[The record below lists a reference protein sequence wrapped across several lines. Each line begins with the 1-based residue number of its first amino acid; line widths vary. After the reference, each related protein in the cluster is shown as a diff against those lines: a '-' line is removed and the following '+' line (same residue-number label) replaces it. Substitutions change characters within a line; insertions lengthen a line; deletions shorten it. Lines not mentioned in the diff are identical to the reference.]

1 VSEDVTAKLS
11 RWSQR
16 KLAARHGGELP
27 EPADGAVKKTDSDGK
42 DNATQVPA
50 AEKTAGVTPTAEEIP
65 VLPPIDE
72 LTAQSDYTVFLAKN
86 VPEALKRAALRKLW
100 LSDPV
105 FANLDGLNDYDEDY
119 NMIDKVITA
128 AQTGYR
134 PGKGYLEEIEE
145 KLENESIASG
155 DKAVPAADARAKT
168 QADSG
173 APDGEPHGSA
183 TENRKAPSEQ
193 SADALRRL
201 AAAEPDAKADA
212 LSKDTGEK

>member
-16 KLAARHGGELP
+16 KLAARHGGALP
-27 EPADGAVKKTDSDGK
+27 ERDDGAVKKIDSDGK
-42 DNATQVPA
+42 GHATEAPSAEKAAGETPA
-50 AEKTAGVTPTAEEIP
+50 AEETP

-105 FANLDGLNDYDEDY
+105 FANLDGLNDCDEDY
-119 NMIDKVITA
+119 NVIDKVITA
-128 AQTGYR
+128 AQTSYQ
-134 PGKGYLEEIEE
+134 PGKGYLEQIEE

-155 DKAVPAADARAKT
+155 DKATQAADERAES
-168 QADSG
+168 QAVSSAQDGDSKESR
-173 APDGEPHGSA
+173 DV
-183 TENRKAPSEQ
+183 PSEQ

-201 AAAEPDAKADA
+201 AAAESDAEADTFT
-212 LSKDTGEK
+212 KDTGKK